1 MVAPNVRLDFADL
14 PLTRLHFATAGHGW
28 PLIIVPATISELDN
42 WRGLIQF
49 MALKFR
55 VYFFELPGHG
65 LSTPFTAGFST
76 DQVVTTI
83 DDWTKQLGFKHF
95 SLMGFSFGGIL
106 ALKTLVRLASQIDQI
121 ILLSPLVTNQALL
134 FSRIHQEILKLINQ
148 AMMTETIQ
156 SWLIK
161 TAHSRRLVNLL
172 LRLPAATLDVLIKEI
187 QEILG
192 FNFKASA
199 FTQPCS
205 LAMSINDPLL
215 SFNVTHDW
223 LKQHFPHLSTQKFT
237 FPYHDPPQPLSFEE
251 LTADYQPLLEMIKGS
266 RL

>member
-1 MVAPNVRLDFADL
+1 
-14 PLTRLHFATAGHGW
+14 
-28 PLIIVPATISELDN
+28 
-42 WRGLIQF
+42 
-49 MALKFR
+49 
-55 VYFFELPGHG
+55 
-65 LSTPFTAGFST
+65 
-76 DQVVTTI
+76 
-83 DDWTKQLGFKHF
+83 
-95 SLMGFSFGGIL
+95 
-106 ALKTLVRLASQIDQI
+106 
-121 ILLSPLVTNQALL
+121 
-134 FSRIHQEILKLINQ
+134 
-148 AMMTETIQ
+148 MMTETIQ

-161 TAHSRRLVNLL
+161 TAHSRRLVNLLIRLLNRLGHVEIAGPRLTSLRAKL